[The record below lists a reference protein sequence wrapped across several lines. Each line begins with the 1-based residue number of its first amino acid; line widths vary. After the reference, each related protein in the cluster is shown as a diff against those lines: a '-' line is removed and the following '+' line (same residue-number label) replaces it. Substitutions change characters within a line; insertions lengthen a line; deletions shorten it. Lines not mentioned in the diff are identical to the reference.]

1 MTRVEAFVLGFIK
14 SGVALEWSYHFD
26 MSIVVRR
33 VVIHHSVYQ
42 YYRLLFCFVVG
53 ILHHLITLLV
63 LAFRENHRFI
73 QGGKGL
79 DFLIC
84 LTRHLLYSILSSNLT
99 SMKGSIDGLSL
110 TYAISVPWT
119 MRISEA
125 KLNGGRCE
133 RLSFCMIFISTLTH
147 FHSLYFKRPSFQ

>member
-1 MTRVEAFVLGFIK
+1 MTRVKAFVLGFIK

-53 ILHHLITLLV
+53 ILHHLIILLC
-63 LAFRENHRFI
+63 LAFTENHRFI

-79 DFLIC
+79 DFLVC
-84 LTRHLLYSILSSNLT
+84 LTRHLLYLILRANLNT
-99 SMKGSIDGLSL
+99 MKGSIDGITDL
-110 TYAISVPWT
+110 
-119 MRISEA
+119 
-125 KLNGGRCE
+125 C
-133 RLSFCMIFISTLTH
+133 H
-147 FHSLYFKRPSFQ
+147 FRPMDHAHLRSQV